1 MISKNLSFF
10 LILLMLLTLNVFD
23 AFATIYW
30 IENKLAIEANPLMND
45 WIDLGTNYF
54 VFLKLTIVSF
64 CALLLWKVRDRKLTY
79 FLLIPVL
86 LIYSYVCAKHV
97 NMFWNLFTG

>member
-30 IENKLAIEANPLMND
+30 IENKLAIEANPLMSE

-79 FLLIPVL
+79 FLLTPVFI
-86 LIYSYVCAKHV
+86 IYIYVCAKHV

>member
-54 VFLKLTIVSF
+54 VLLKLSIVSF

-79 FLLIPVL
+79 FLLTPVFI
-86 LIYSYVCAKHV
+86 IYIYVCAKHV
-97 NMFWNLFTG
+97 NMFWYIFTG